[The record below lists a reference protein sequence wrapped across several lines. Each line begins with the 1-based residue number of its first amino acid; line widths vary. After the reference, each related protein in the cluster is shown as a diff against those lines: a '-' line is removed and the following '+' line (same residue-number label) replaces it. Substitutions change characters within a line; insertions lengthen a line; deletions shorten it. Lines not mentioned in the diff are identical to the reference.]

1 MAAKKKKPHFD
12 SRCCRIQTAK
22 VENRHEKK
30 RRFCAN
36 PTARIDTRS
45 KKNASFARIRL
56 LKLHAGPRK
65 RAPGVSQAY
74 RDLEDTYRPK
84 KWQKTRIFTKKT
96 AFCVTFSADPDC
108 VSRKK
113 PPKNAPFARIR
124 LRLSSPCGRK
134 WGPDGGPFWPLS
146 HDSVDGFRLLKSKMG
161 PFFTALVDGLRLR
174 KSERNPVS
182 TAALSRNRLPKP
194 QRGVKKTARPH
205 FRSRCRRMPTA
216 KAEKRHEKNAAFP
229 RTRLATKKTRR

>member
-1 MAAKKKKPHFD
+1 M
-12 SRCCRIQTAK
+12 T
-22 VENRHEKK
+22 
-30 RRFCAN
+30 
-36 PTARIDTRS
+36 
-45 KKNASFARIRL
+45 L
-56 LKLHAGPRK
+56 
-65 RAPGVSQAY
+65 
-74 RDLEDTYRPK
+74 
-84 KWQKTRIFTKKT
+84 
-96 AFCVTFSADPDC
+96 SADPDC

-134 WGPDGGPFWPLS
+134 WGPDGGPFWQLS
-146 HDSVDGFRLLKSKMG
+146 HDSVDGIRLLKSKMG

-216 KAEKRHEKNAAFP
+216 KAEKRHEKTLLFRERDWP
-229 RTRLATKKTRR
+229 RKKHVGKTKAYFDRIRLLKSYDGARKRAPVFRRLTQVAKTLTGPQIARKKPVRKKKLLE